1 MVTAV
6 RSERRVATTGHRAG
20 GFTLIE
26 ILVVLTLIALL
37 LTIALPRYFGSL
49 ERARDTIL
57 VENLRALREGIDKF
71 HADAG
76 RYPETL
82 EELVTKHYFR
92 AMPVDPV
99 TESAATWLL
108 EPPPDA
114 QEKGIYNVRSGA
126 EGMSRRGI
134 AFKAL

>member
-1 MVTAV
+1 MTSLLRCRYLAAT
-6 RSERRVATTGHRAG
+6 ERPAG

-57 VENLRALREGIDKF
+57 VENLRAMREGIDRF

-82 EELVTKHYFR
+82 DELVTKHYFK

-108 EPPPDA
+108 EPPPDP

-126 EGMSRRGI
+126 EGKSRSGI